1 MENLYP
7 TIGNVTRI
15 EYGGQPVITTAQLA
29 EFYSCDERNI
39 SDNFKR
45 NEERFINGKH
55 FFKLEGDDLNILRS
69 AESGLQISTMTRALY
84 LWTKRGAAR
93 HAKMLN
99 NNKAWEVF
107 EELEVNYFDRPAISD
122 NQPANLECERLILE
136 RDRLNFER
144 EQFKETNTIAKAQ
157 LLRELASAS
166 KDDVMRNDLVRYAAK
181 LLIGEDF
188 VTKKSCVNKIL
199 V

>member
-15 EYGGQPVITTAQLA
+15 EYGDQPVVTTAQLA

-45 NEERFINGKH
+45 NEEHFINGKH

-93 HAKMLN
+93 HAKMLSTDR
-99 NNKAWEVF
+99 AWEVF
-107 EELEVNYFDRPAISD
+107 EALEDTYF
-122 NQPANLECERLILE
+122 N
-136 RDRLNFER
+136 RDAGRDKSETFVTDFER
-144 EQFKETNTIAKAQ
+144 G
-157 LLRELASAS
+157 RELAKLAPHAKDPYVKSFIVVKAANLILGEEFLPTPEKKTQVQLTLFSA
-166 KDDVMRNDLVRYAAK
+166 
-181 LLIGEDF
+181 
-188 VTKKSCVNKIL
+188 
-199 V
+199 